1 MKVAAQDL
9 GCLVMQSLSM
19 KKEVTFKHHHQAA
32 CNVEEAT
39 AKNCASNQLNL
50 SLPLTHRLRMHNPV
64 HLCQNTKQDMNPWE
78 PVQVRAFN

>member
-1 MKVAAQDL
+1 MPGHA
-9 GCLVMQSLSM
+9 GSIYGERSNI
-19 KKEVTFKHHHQAA
+19 FKHHQAA

-39 AKNCASNQLNL
+39 TKKCASNQLCL